1 MQVDGVLIK
10 ALLVKPVLKLMVSLP
25 NYLND
30 IYEGF
35 YFFYFTQCL

>member
-10 ALLVKPVLKLMVSLP
+10 ALLVKPVLKLMVSLS